1 MNNLLYYFQTPK
13 LRLYFEIAKIFCLNI
28 ILEYIFPKEQSI
40 LSLVLYLETLKYN
53 TMKRI
58 DFMQLPYPLEA
69 LEPHIVKLTIEFHY
83 GKHHRTYFDNLH
95 RLIIGTEFESMSLEE
110 IVKKSNG
117 AIFNNAAQVWNHN
130 FYWNC
135 MSPQNKNLPSDK
147 LHSAI
152 EKKFGSL
159 EELKRLFKLAAM
171 ELFGSGWVW
180 LVKNPNGELE
190 IIQTSN
196 AGNPIC
202 QDKTPLLVCDVW
214 EHAYYLDKQNKRA
227 DYLEDFWELVDW
239 QKVSARY

>member
-28 ILEYIFPKEQSI
+28 ILEYIFLKEQS
-40 LSLVLYLETLKYN
+40 LLLVVLYLETLKHN
-53 TMKRI
+53 TMKTI
-58 DFMQLPYPLEA
+58 EFMQLPYPMEA
-69 LEPHIVKLTIEFHY
+69 LEPHIGKLTMEFHY
-83 GKHHRTYFDNLH
+83 GKHHKAYFDNLH
-95 RLIIGTEFESMSLEE
+95 RLIKGTEFENMTLEE
-110 IVKKSNG
+110 IITKSNG

-135 MSPQNKNLPSDK
+135 LNPKSEKRPCGN

-152 EKKFGSL
+152 EKKFGNF
-159 EELKRLFKLAAM
+159 EEFKRIFNLAAM

-180 LVKNPNGELE
+180 LVKNSNEKLE
-190 IIQTSN
+190 ILQTAN

-227 DYLEDFWELVDW
+227 DYLEEFWKIVDW